1 MIDPPDFS
9 WLTATAVF
17 VTYVV
22 IDVLYAMYVLSVGR
36 HQPLRA
42 AAISSLLYTL
52 LAWGVLTYSANAIYL
67 VPLALGAFVGTYVTV
82 KAGA

>member
-1 MIDPPDFS
+1 MIDPTDFS
-9 WLTATAVF
+9 WLTAMAVF
-17 VTYVV
+17 ATYVV

-36 HQPLRA
+36 RQPLRA

-67 VPLALGAFVGTYVTV
+67 VPLAIGAFVGTYVTV